1 MNLKQAA
8 TWLLAAAATF
18 SGPAL
23 AQDIAPLRTA
33 EAATALAA
41 AQWIEL
47 EPGLQV
53 KRASAGAGAM
63 ITALRIDQDRFRM
76 ALAVQDN
83 PDGQSADGFAQDAGA
98 VLAVNGG
105 FFGEKADGK
114 ELYSV
119 GLLRIGGK
127 TRSANW
133 KTTGGYLI
141 FAKDELGI
149 EPASPEPPA
158 GTPDL
163 LQSKPLMIEPGGKW
177 AMNTN
182 QVPAR
187 PRTAVC
193 TLRDDSTAIVLVIS
207 GAGLTLYETGWLM
220 RQKQEGGHFG
230 CDAALALDGGGS
242 TQLWV
247 KDRDELAVEGE
258 TAVHNALVVIR
269 R

>member
-1 MNLKQAA
+1 MNLKSAA
-8 TWLLAAAATF
+8 LWLIAVAVL

-23 AQDIAPLRTA
+23 AQDVEPLRTT

-41 AQWIEL
+41 AQWVEL
-47 EPGLQV
+47 EPGLAV
-53 KRASAGAGAM
+53 KRASAGVGVM
-63 ITALRIDQDRFRM
+63 ITALRIDQDKFKL
-76 ALAVQDN
+76 AAAVQDN
-83 PDGQSADGFAQDAGA
+83 PDGQTAESFAQDASA

-105 FFGEKADGK
+105 FFGEKAEGRD
-114 ELYSV
+114 LYSV

-141 FAKDELGI
+141 FAKDRLAI
-149 EPASPEPPA
+149 EPASTEPPA
-158 GTPDL
+158 GAPDL

-182 QVPAR
+182 QGPPR

-193 TLRDDSTAIVLVIS
+193 TFRDDATVLVLLVS
-207 GAGLTLYETGWLM
+207 GVGLTLYETGWLL
-220 RQKQEGGHFG
+220 RQKQEGGLFG

-247 KDRDELAVEGE
+247 KDRGDLAVEGE
-258 TAVHNALVVIR
+258 TAVHNALIVLR

>member
-1 MNLKQAA
+1 MNLKSAA
-8 TWLLAAAATF
+8 FWAIAVALF
-18 SGPAL
+18 SGTAL
-23 AQDIAPLRTA
+23 AQDAVPLRTT
-33 EAATALAA
+33 EAVTALAA

-47 EPGLQV
+47 EPGLEV
-53 KRASAGAGAM
+53 KRASASVSAM
-63 ITALRIDQDRFRM
+63 ITALRIDQSRFR
-76 ALAVQDN
+76 LAATVQDN
-83 PDGQSADGFAQDAGA
+83 PDGQTAESFAQDAGA

-105 FFGEKADGK
+105 FFGERTEGK
-114 ELYSV
+114 DLYSV

-127 TRSANW
+127 IRSANW

-141 FAKDELGI
+141 FAKDGLAI

-158 GTPDL
+158 RTPDL

-182 QVPAR
+182 NGPPR

-193 TLRDDSTAIVLVIS
+193 TFQGETDVLVLVVS
-207 GAGLTLYETGWLM
+207 GTGLTLYETGWLL
-220 RQKQEGGHFG
+220 RQKQEGGLFG

-247 KDRDELAVEGE
+247 EDRDELAVEGE
-258 TAVHNALVVIR
+258 TAVHNALVVKR